1 MRIKNIKVSGF
12 KSFCHPVNL
21 QFKQHGI
28 TIVVGPNGCGKSNV
42 VDAIRWVLGEQR
54 VKHLRGGSMED
65 VIFAG
70 SSYHKPSGMAE
81 VSLTFSNP
89 QGDTLRQY
97 ADYTEIAVTRRLY
110 RSGESVYMINK
121 TPVRL
126 KDVRELF
133 MDTGVGGTGYSIIE
147 QGRVG
152 EIVSSKPIER
162 RTLIDDA
169 AGIVKFRFK
178 RETAEKRLEET
189 TQNLFRVT
197 DVLGALSEQEDG
209 LKEHVEKA
217 EKYLDLQQQ
226 CGQLEQQHLSLS
238 LHQAAINED
247 KAQEL
252 VQGHQQQQED
262 LQNEKSVVQ
271 TEMERLKLEQVQR
284 GTQVGERREQLFQ
297 KEQKIQEAEN
307 QRELEKQNL
316 QNVGEQQQGQETE
329 LAELKQ
335 RLTGREKERAE
346 IESRLKELA
355 QRLGELQAKLVNIEE
370 LRTKENIALQ
380 QASEDASVLQKRLLT
395 VHTELTNQT
404 NQKNFLDERLENLTE
419 RQQRLQDQEQSHR
432 NLLQEAT
439 LQVSDSEERMQ
450 SIRLQ
455 KEELSVKMAEFES
468 QLADQH
474 MQLTETETQ
483 LEDLRYQHSTAQ
495 SRIESLHQIQT
506 QYEGFSDSVKIFM
519 QLMQEDPEIM
529 KKLGVSGLLAD
540 YITVSEEILA
550 AVSPVMAEVLDWVV
564 IECAADFPELEIFC
578 KEHELGQLKFIAL
591 DRPASI
597 PQAPKTK
604 GIPLP
609 EILEFKAPLKEWGEK
624 YFSRFTLLKD
634 EINFWNESGN
644 NRPEAP
650 YEWLSTTGI
659 HLTNSNVSIGKVQSG
674 SLGFLQRQQQIVDV
688 EKYAEDLNKKLKKLE
703 SEQQTLREK
712 YETMKQ
718 DQESSEEETRK
729 LEFELLSCNKELEHH
744 QLEERRT
751 QQTVSQIAQDS
762 ATILNEMESSRQKE
776 NTASTS
782 IKTLEK
788 ERTELEEKTTE
799 VQERILEQ
807 QSRADACAEELLTH
821 RVSLTEITEQ
831 QKNTEETADRLR
843 CEIAETALRLEQLET
858 SRNDAGLRLEQSRK
872 RITEIDESFAGMLEA
887 RTIMKLELDEEIL
900 LHDQKSEEQ
909 TLLTQKLQE
918 RQGLLENSVSVSHQ
932 ESLKLTEFRIQR
944 EQLENQIAEITDKS
958 PEEIIAE
965 MDVETADLKK
975 MGQELRGL
983 KVRLNTMGAV
993 NLSAPE
999 EYAALTE
1006 RIDFLKSQSDDLDKA
1021 LDDLK
1026 ETIKDINIE
1035 SRRRFR
1041 EMYELI
1047 NENFKKVFST
1057 LFEGGEAKLVLTES
1071 EDLLSAGVDIVAQPP
1086 GKKLQ
1091 NINLLSGG
1099 EKALTAI
1106 SLIFAIFLVKP
1117 SPFCFLDEV
1126 DAPLDDVN
1134 VVRFTRLI
1142 TSLSYDSQF
1151 ILITHNKKTMEIG
1164 DLLYGVTME
1173 EPGISKTVSVEFN
1186 EASRLIA

>member
-495 SRIESLHQIQT
+495 SRIESLLQIQT

-609 EILEFKAPLKEWGEK
+609 EVLEFKAPLKEWGEK

-718 DQESSEEETRK
+718 EQESSEEETRK

-807 QSRADACAEELLTH
+807 QSRADACAEELLAH

>member
-152 EIVSSKPIER
+152 EIVSSKPLER

-262 LQNEKSVVQ
+262 LQNEKSVVE

-284 GTQVGERREQLFQ
+284 GTHVGERREQLFQ

-370 LRTKENIALQ
+370 LRTKENSALQ

-519 QLMQEDPEIM
+519 QLMQEDPETM

-564 IECAADFPELEIFC
+564 IEHAVDFPELEIFC
-578 KEHELGQLKFIAL
+578 TEHDLGQLKFIAL
-591 DRPASI
+591 DRPVSVS
-597 PQAPKTK
+597 QDSTTK
-604 GIPLP
+604 GTPLP
-609 EILEFKAPLKEWGEK
+609 EILEIKAPLKEWGEK

-659 HLTNSNVSIGKVQSG
+659 RLTNSNVSIGKVQSG

-718 DQESSEEETRK
+718 EQESSEEETRK
-729 LEFELLSCNKELEHH
+729 FEFELLSCNKELEHH

-762 ATILNEMESSRQKE
+762 ATILNEMETSRQKE

-843 CEIAETALRLEQLET
+843 CESAETALRLEQLET

-975 MGQELRGL
+975 MGQVLRGL

>member
-197 DVLGALSEQEDG
+197 DVLGALTEQEDG

-226 CGQLEQQHLSLS
+226 CGQLERQHLSLS

-262 LQNEKSVVQ
+262 LQNEKSVVE

-284 GTQVGERREQLFQ
+284 GTRVGERREQLFQ

-316 QNVGEQQQGQETE
+316 QNVSEQQEGQEAE
-329 LAELKQ
+329 LAELQ
-335 RLTGREKERAE
+335 LRLTDREKERAK

-355 QRLGELQAKLVNIEE
+355 ERLGELQAKLVNIEE
-370 LRTKENIALQ
+370 LRSKENSALQ

-404 NQKNFLDERLENLTE
+404 NKKNFLDERLENLTE
-419 RQQRLQDQEQSHR
+419 RQQRLQDQEQSQR
-432 NLLQEAT
+432 NLLQEVT
-439 LQVSDSEERMQ
+439 LQVSDSEERME
-450 SIRLQ
+450 SIRQQ
-455 KEELSVKMAEFES
+455 KEELSVKLAELES
-468 QLADQH
+468 RLAAQNT
-474 MQLTETETQ
+474 QLTATETQ
-483 LEDLRYQHSTAQ
+483 IEDLRYQHSTAQ

-519 QLMQEDPEIM
+519 QLMQENPETK

-540 YITVSEEILA
+540 YITVSEKILT
-550 AVSPVMAEVLDWVV
+550 AVSPVITEVLDWVV
-564 IECAADFPELEIFC
+564 IERSVDFPELEIFC
-578 KEHELGQLKFIAL
+578 TEHDLGQLKFIAL
-591 DRPASI
+591 DGPVSVL
-597 PQAPKTK
+597 QDSTTK
-604 GIPLP
+604 GTPLP
-609 EILEFKAPLKEWGEK
+609 EILEIKAPLKEWGEK
-624 YFSRFTLLKD
+624 FFSRFTLLKH
-634 EINFWNESGN
+634 EKNFWNEYGN
-644 NRPEAP
+644 DRPEAP

-718 DQESSEEETRK
+718 EQESSEEETRK

-843 CEIAETALRLEQLET
+843 CESAETALRLEQLET

-1006 RIDFLKSQSDDLDKA
+1006 RIDFLKSQSDDLEKA

>member
-474 MQLTETETQ
+474 MQLTEKETQ

-718 DQESSEEETRK
+718 EQESSEEETRK

>member
-262 LQNEKSVVQ
+262 LQNEKSVVE

-370 LRTKENIALQ
+370 LRTKENSALQ

-965 MDVETADLKK
+965 MDVETADLNK

>member
-262 LQNEKSVVQ
+262 LQNEKSVVE

-284 GTQVGERREQLFQ
+284 GTHVGERREQLFQ

-370 LRTKENIALQ
+370 LRTKENSALQ

-519 QLMQEDPEIM
+519 QLMQEDPERM

-718 DQESSEEETRK
+718 EQESSEEETRK

>member
-1 MRIKNIKVSGF
+1 
-12 KSFCHPVNL
+12 
-21 QFKQHGI
+21 
-28 TIVVGPNGCGKSNV
+28 
-42 VDAIRWVLGEQR
+42 
-54 VKHLRGGSMED
+54 
-65 VIFAG
+65 
-70 SSYHKPSGMAE
+70 
-81 VSLTFSNP
+81 
-89 QGDTLRQY
+89 
-97 ADYTEIAVTRRLY
+97 
-110 RSGESVYMINK
+110 
-121 TPVRL
+121 
-126 KDVRELF
+126 
-133 MDTGVGGTGYSIIE
+133 
-147 QGRVG
+147 
-152 EIVSSKPIER
+152 
-162 RTLIDDA
+162 
-169 AGIVKFRFK
+169 
-178 RETAEKRLEET
+178 
-189 TQNLFRVT
+189 
-197 DVLGALSEQEDG
+197 
-209 LKEHVEKA
+209 
-217 EKYLDLQQQ
+217 
-226 CGQLEQQHLSLS
+226 
-238 LHQAAINED
+238 
-247 KAQEL
+247 
-252 VQGHQQQQED
+252 
-262 LQNEKSVVQ
+262 
-271 TEMERLKLEQVQR
+271 
-284 GTQVGERREQLFQ
+284 
-297 KEQKIQEAEN
+297 
-307 QRELEKQNL
+307 
-316 QNVGEQQQGQETE
+316 
-329 LAELKQ
+329 
-335 RLTGREKERAE
+335 
-346 IESRLKELA
+346 
-355 QRLGELQAKLVNIEE
+355 
-370 LRTKENIALQ
+370 
-380 QASEDASVLQKRLLT
+380 
-395 VHTELTNQT
+395 
-404 NQKNFLDERLENLTE
+404 
-419 RQQRLQDQEQSHR
+419 
-432 NLLQEAT
+432 
-439 LQVSDSEERMQ
+439 
-450 SIRLQ
+450 
-455 KEELSVKMAEFES
+455 
-468 QLADQH
+468 
-474 MQLTETETQ
+474 
-483 LEDLRYQHSTAQ
+483 
-495 SRIESLHQIQT
+495 
-506 QYEGFSDSVKIFM
+506 
-519 QLMQEDPEIM
+519 
-529 KKLGVSGLLAD
+529 
-540 YITVSEEILA
+540 
-550 AVSPVMAEVLDWVV
+550 MAEVLDWVV

-718 DQESSEEETRK
+718 EQESSEEETRK

>member
-197 DVLGALSEQEDG
+197 DVLGALTEQEDG

-226 CGQLEQQHLSLS
+226 CGQLERQHLSLS

-262 LQNEKSVVQ
+262 LQNEKSVVE

-284 GTQVGERREQLFQ
+284 GTRVGERREQLFQ

-316 QNVGEQQQGQETE
+316 QNVSEQQQGQETE
-329 LAELKQ
+329 LAELQ
-335 RLTGREKERAE
+335 LRLTDREKERAK

-355 QRLGELQAKLVNIEE
+355 ERLGELQAKLVNIEE
-370 LRTKENIALQ
+370 LRSKENSALQ

-404 NQKNFLDERLENLTE
+404 NKKNFLDERLENLTE
-419 RQQRLQDQEQSHR
+419 RQQRLQDQEQSQR
-432 NLLQEAT
+432 NLLQEVT
-439 LQVSDSEERMQ
+439 LQVSDSEERME
-450 SIRLQ
+450 SIRQQ
-455 KEELSVKMAEFES
+455 KEELSVKLAELES
-468 QLADQH
+468 RLAAQNT
-474 MQLTETETQ
+474 QLTATETQ
-483 LEDLRYQHSTAQ
+483 IEDLRYQHSTAQ

-519 QLMQEDPEIM
+519 QLMQENPETK

-540 YITVSEEILA
+540 YITVSEKILT
-550 AVSPVMAEVLDWVV
+550 AVSPVITEVLDWVV
-564 IECAADFPELEIFC
+564 IERAVDFPELEIFC
-578 KEHELGQLKFIAL
+578 TEHDLGQLKFIAL
-591 DRPASI
+591 DRPVSV
-597 PQAPKTK
+597 PQDSTTK
-604 GIPLP
+604 GTPLR
-609 EILEFKAPLKEWGEK
+609 EILEIKAPLKEWGEK
-624 YFSRFTLLKD
+624 FFSRFTLLKH
-634 EINFWNESGN
+634 EKNFWNESGN

-659 HLTNSNVSIGKVQSG
+659 RLTNSNVSIGKVQSG
-674 SLGFLQRQQQIVDV
+674 SLGFMQRQQQIVDV

-718 DQESSEEETRK
+718 EQESSEEETRK

-843 CEIAETALRLEQLET
+843 CESAETALRLEQLET

-958 PEEIIAE
+958 PEEIISE

-1006 RIDFLKSQSDDLDKA
+1006 RIDFLKSQSDDLEKA

-1071 EDLLSAGVDIVAQPP
+1071 EDLLSAGVEIVAQPP

>member
-1 MRIKNIKVSGF
+1 VRIKNIKVSGF

-197 DVLGALSEQEDG
+197 DVLGALTEQEDG

-226 CGQLEQQHLSLS
+226 CGQLERQHLSLS

-262 LQNEKSVVQ
+262 LQNEKSVVE

-284 GTQVGERREQLFQ
+284 GTRVGERREQLFQ

-316 QNVGEQQQGQETE
+316 QNVSEQQEGQEAE
-329 LAELKQ
+329 LAELQ
-335 RLTGREKERAE
+335 LRLTDREKERAK

-355 QRLGELQAKLVNIEE
+355 ERLGELQAKLVNIEE
-370 LRTKENIALQ
+370 LRSKENSALQ
-380 QASEDASVLQKRLLT
+380 QATEDASVLQKRLLT

-404 NQKNFLDERLENLTE
+404 NKKNFLDERLENLTE
-419 RQQRLQDQEQSHR
+419 RQQRLQDQEQSQR
-432 NLLQEAT
+432 NLLQEVT
-439 LQVSDSEERMQ
+439 LQVSDSEERME
-450 SIRLQ
+450 SIRQQ
-455 KEELSVKMAEFES
+455 KEELSVK
-468 QLADQH
+468 LADLESRLAAQNT
-474 MQLTETETQ
+474 QLTATETQ
-483 LEDLRYQHSTAQ
+483 IEDLRYQHSTAQ

-519 QLMQEDPEIM
+519 QLMQENPETK

-540 YITVSEEILA
+540 YITVSEKILT
-550 AVSPVMAEVLDWVV
+550 AVSPVITEVLDWVV
-564 IECAADFPELEIFC
+564 IERAVDFPELEIFC
-578 KEHELGQLKFIAL
+578 TEHDLGQLKFIAL
-591 DRPASI
+591 DRPVSV
-597 PQAPKTK
+597 PQDSTTK
-604 GIPLP
+604 GTPLR
-609 EILEFKAPLKEWGEK
+609 EILEIKAPLKEWGEK
-624 YFSRFTLLKD
+624 FFSRFTLLKH
-634 EINFWNESGN
+634 EKNFWNESGN

-659 HLTNSNVSIGKVQSG
+659 RLTNSNVSIGKVQSG
-674 SLGFLQRQQQIVDV
+674 SLGFMQRQQQIVDV

-718 DQESSEEETRK
+718 EQESSEEETRK

-843 CEIAETALRLEQLET
+843 CESAETALRLEQLET

-887 RTIMKLELDEEIL
+887 RTLMKLELDEEIL

-1006 RIDFLKSQSDDLDKA
+1006 RIDFLKSQSDDLEKA

-1071 EDLLSAGVDIVAQPP
+1071 EDLLSAGVEIVAQPP

>member
-54 VKHLRGGSMED
+54 IKHLRGGSMED

-226 CGQLEQQHLSLS
+226 CGQLERQHLSLS
-238 LHQAAINED
+238 LHQASINED

-262 LQNEKSVVQ
+262 LQNEKSVVE

-284 GTQVGERREQLFQ
+284 GTHVGERREQLFQ

-370 LRTKENIALQ
+370 LRTKENSALQ

-609 EILEFKAPLKEWGEK
+609 EILEFKTPLKEWGEK

-718 DQESSEEETRK
+718 EQESSEEETRK

>member
-1 MRIKNIKVSGF
+1 VRIKNIKVSGF

-152 EIVSSKPIER
+152 EIVSSKPLER

-370 LRTKENIALQ
+370 LRTKENSALQ

-718 DQESSEEETRK
+718 EQESSEEETRK